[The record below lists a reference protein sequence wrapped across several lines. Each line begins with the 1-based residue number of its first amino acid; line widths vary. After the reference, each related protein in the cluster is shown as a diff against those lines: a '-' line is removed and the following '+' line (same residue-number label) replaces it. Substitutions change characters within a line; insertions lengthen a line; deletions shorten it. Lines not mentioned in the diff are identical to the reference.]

1 MTTPVKAVVKRVIH
15 TTGDPGILPAI
26 CFHPLAVSEG
36 VQAGPQGIRALT
48 VRDFH
53 PLAVSEGV
61 QAIRSG
67 ANLIADVN
75 MLKSGINAPRLKA
88 YGGEV
93 ICLISEPAVREAA
106 RDWGITRAAAS
117 MRILGDRLNN
127 TIIAIGN
134 APTALFELLNMIEQK
149 KCRPRLIIGTPVG
162 FVGAAEAKEL
172 LINSCNVPYITV
184 TGTRGGSAIAAS
196 VVNALLNF
204 TGDL

>member
-1 MTTPVKAVVKRVIH
+1 MIRRPCIEQYLAGVQMTTPVKAVVKRVIH

-26 CFHPLAVSEG
+26 C
-36 VQAGPQGIRALT
+36 
-48 VRDFH
+48 FH